1 MENPDMNTVIDTLPL
16 PPAGRVFRIAQWSAG
31 RVGTSSMRAVIDH
44 PSMQLVGLWVHSE
57 SKQGRDAGELAGREP
72 VGVTATGD
80 IDDIIAIKPDCVL
93 YMQEGCNP
101 DDVCRILAAGINIVT
116 TRGEFHS
123 PPRMD
128 PELRRRTEEACA
140 QGGASIHSTGVSP
153 GFITEA
159 LPFALTSVSRRLDCL
174 TIDEFANM
182 TASCS
187 DEMLLDVLG
196 YGRSPEEASDPNLVH
211 HMTANFGQSLNVVAD
226 ALSLPLESL
235 ETAAETAVAKERIPL
250 RGGRFIEKDTV
261 AAMRF
266 TLTGK
271 HHGSPLMR
279 FRANW
284 FCTTDLDAGW
294 DIRENGW
301 RVQVEGDTPM
311 DIYIGMP
318 AECPA
323 EEMPLV
329 MAGYTAFRAV
339 NAVPY
344 VCVATP
350 GIRTSAE
357 LPQIISHMG

>member
-1 MENPDMNTVIDTLPL
+1 MNKTINALPL
-16 PPAGRVFRIAQWSAG
+16 PPADKVYRIVQWSAG
-31 RVGTSSMRAVIDH
+31 RVGTSSMRAVMDH
-44 PSMQLVGLWVHSE
+44 PSMELVGLWVHSE
-57 SKQGRDAGELAGREP
+57 SKRGRDAGELAGREP
-72 VGVTATGD
+72 VGIAATQS
-80 IDDIIAIKPDCVL
+80 IDDIIALKPDCVL
-93 YMQEGCNP
+93 YMQEGCDA
-101 DDVCRILAAGINIVT
+101 DDVCRILSAGINIVT

-128 PELRRRTEEACA
+128 PELRRRTEEACI

-159 LPFALTSVSRRLDCL
+159 IPIALTSISRRLDSL
-174 TIDEFANM
+174 TIDEFADM

-226 ALSLPLESL
+226 ALSLAFERM
-235 ETAAETAVAKERIPL
+235 ETTSETAVAKARIPL
-250 RGGRFIEKDTV
+250 SGGRYIEKGTV

-266 TLTGK
+266 TVAGIRNGK
-271 HHGSPLMR
+271 MLMR

-284 FCTTDLDAGW
+284 FCTTDLEAGW

-301 RVQVEGDTPM
+301 RVQVEGDTPL

-318 AECPA
+318 TDCTA
-323 EEMPLV
+323 EEKPLV

-344 VCVATP
+344 ICAAQP

-357 LPQIISHMG
+357 LPQVISRMG